1 MTRTLSTLVLA
12 MAILADLTSAQFTRF
27 TTYTQLSGFYDL
39 QTNGRTTQY
48 IRRCKTSSA
57 LHTIMMVAQDSS
69 SIDFSRRTVYA
80 FSSNGGISW
89 NTFLGLTIPARR
101 SGYPTLDLLQG
112 PNSCCPAI
120 ANHSAITSGITSQVY
135 LDCPP
140 GTGAF
145 SELVPPLL
153 LTNDQPLWPEIAGA
167 ANGSVHIA
175 GATLDGSIHIWK
187 IGGSGNWRQVP
198 GVAGTN
204 FIFEAD
210 SISRVGLLIGTTSD
224 GLHWYESTDTGNT
237 WPASTF
243 RILPQNII
251 VGADTFVATQSG
263 LDLTY
268 AGPDVY
274 AAFGVTKLVAGVP
287 SQRHAGI
294 GFCRRVAGVWSDF
307 ILAVPHDSVPRVVN
321 AMNKNQRNHFTV
333 GFPAIGMAG
342 STIVMAFQA
351 FMPETSATGFNYSD
365 VFFTYSTNQG
375 QTWSRPANVTATLT
389 LDERYPSMAKINANG
404 TATMVY
410 QEDPYPGT
418 FVSSFD
424 NNDVARVKQ
433 VFCRLSDF
441 VTDVEQKATGV
452 ANTFALELNYPNPFN
467 PTTTIKFQ
475 IGEVRGQKSEV
486 THVTLKVF
494 DLLGREVATVV
505 NENLRPGSYEVTFNA
520 EGLASGVYFY
530 RLQAG
535 QFRATRK
542 LMIVR

>member
-27 TTYTQLSGFYDL
+27 TTYSQLSGFYDL

-48 IRRCKTSSA
+48 IRRCKTSGA

-69 SIDFSRRTVYA
+69 SIDVSRRTVYA

-101 SGYPTLDLLQG
+101 SGYPTLDMLQG
-112 PNSCCPAI
+112 PNGCCPVI
-120 ANHSAITSGITSQVY
+120 ANHSVISTSSGITSQVY

-153 LTNDQPLWPEIAGA
+153 LTHDQPIWPEIAGA
-167 ANGSVHIA
+167 ASGSVHIA
-175 GATLDGSIHIWK
+175 GATLDGSISIWK
-187 IGGSGNWRQVP
+187 IGGSGDWRQVP

-210 SISRVGLLIGTTSD
+210 SIRRVGLVIGTTSD

-268 AGPDVY
+268 AGSDVY

-294 GFCRRVAGVWSDF
+294 GFCRRVAGVWSGF
-307 ILAVPHDSVPRVVN
+307 HHAVPHDSVPRVVN
-321 AMNKNQRNHFTV
+321 AMNKNQRNHYTV

-342 STIVMAFQA
+342 STIVMTFQA
-351 FMPETSATGFNYSD
+351 FMPETSTTGFNYSD

-424 NNDVARVKQ
+424 NNDIARVKQ
-433 VFCRLSDF
+433 VFCRLSNF
-441 VTDVEQKATGV
+441 LTDVEEGTTGV
-452 ANTFALELNYPNPFN
+452 PHKFALHQNFPNPFN
-467 PTTTIKFQ
+467 PTTTIRF
-475 IGEVRGQKSEV
+475 EVGSSGLV
-486 THVTLKVF
+486 SLKLF
-494 DLLGREVATVV
+494 DLLGREVATLV
-505 NENLRPGSYEVTFNA
+505 NEMKPPGVCMATWDATGFS
-520 EGLASGVYFY
+520 SGMYFC
-530 RLQAG
+530 RMAAG
-535 QFRATRK
+535 GFTQTKK
-542 LMIVR
+542 LVVIR